1 MKNFTQVNRASSGA
15 KKNFTQLE
23 SNLSGMAWNLHVIER
38 RFSSADKL
46 SGSRIESSLTL
57 AQQPGNHPVITPK
70 SPLNHPLL
78 ARVWRYVALMVM
90 VFGLGVGEMWGD
102 TAYELINQSTGAI
115 NTTDFF
121 TGVAS
126 ASNDKSGKTIHDK
139 SSMNYYITFNS
150 SADPGNYNTNRYIQ
164 YDVKTTSTTIYVY
177 FYNGNSSATACEIQ
191 EFKEGESSA
200 ETKRTKSP
208 SASTGDTIR
217 HILSNTDH
225 STVYITVDN
234 TKVNVYQVVA
244 VESGTPLTAV
254 GAAGY
259 SLNLNKGR
267 VALASGS
274 DGKIDGIE
282 LKTGPSSNYTA
293 FSKVDYQ
300 IAKNLESSKYIKFT
314 TPASPGKLKLTY
326 SGGQMAYNTS
336 ASDVSATSI
345 TSESEYSLSA
355 NTPYYLV
362 NTGSATS
369 SITKLEFVGACT
381 APSSVTVSSPV
392 GTTGWAYIAGETIQ
406 LQANVT
412 GGGTG
417 TKTYT
422 WQKLIDANFE
432 DIDGAPNSSTYNI
445 ENCAANNSGTY
456 RCKVSTGAGC
466 STTSAGFDVKV
477 FQVQILLS
485 GATTNYDFTTINR
498 EEGYVQGNIY
508 LQENTDYAFKIMEG
522 HVGLGNNAASG
533 LNSGDCTN
541 WGMWSSNANHVG
553 LRTTFTDNYLFT
565 WKFASASNNNT
576 VSVTYPTHNQTADK
590 TIYFDNSKTNWS
602 NIYYRIGNAGHYEN
616 SDMVSK
622 NDVTKVAGTANF
634 YQLTTWAYNNFLA
647 WHFADNTS
655 WSGDKNSIYKTDGAG
670 YVINNHTAWQKYVV
684 SSTITLSPTTNDGGT
699 PKVWSVDKTTG
710 MKTYT
715 VTSSATNCTITLE
728 KCTNYG
734 SGTYTALSSGGTVM
748 PTQYVKVTVTPSTG
762 HEWNT
767 FSVSGTEGTDYDV
780 VTAAAAGTPGVYIIK
795 GDVTFTASCSLST
808 YNINYH
814 DGKGMAFSGSHATG
828 HPTTHT
834 YGTATNLKT
843 ATKSGYVF
851 GGWYDNNSFTGDPVT
866 SLGATTYTDDIDL
879 YAKWEKDVYLNLNG
893 KWSTEG
899 KYFAVY
905 CWNNSSSENTWV
917 WMELAEVC
925 SSPAVYKA
933 TIPSN
938 YYDRIIFVH
947 KNSNTLVSWENKDH
961 QSADLEFPGSKDQY
975 TLSSADGGEGGK
987 AQGSWAS
994 NYSAPTWTISFAGN
1008 GSDGGSAMSNVT
1020 AIPCDENRTLVANTW
1035 TKTGHTFG
1043 GWVADVDVKVGGET
1057 KTAGTVIAN
1066 QATIQNIRGNIT
1078 LTAQWNVKS
1087 HTLTWNLAGGTVTT
1101 DGTQA
1106 SEGATGSPSGSVN
1119 YGATVTAPVVAKT
1132 GYAFSAWTPAV
1143 VSPMPDADATYTAT
1157 WISTEPTISGQPSDV
1172 SCNVGDVRSI
1182 SVTSSISTGGTPTY
1196 QWQESDDGST
1206 GWVNVASGGTSA
1218 SYTVP
1223 TASAGTKYYR
1233 CVVTNSNGSATTT
1246 SSTATVTVT
1255 AAAGTTY
1262 YLVTST
1268 AQLNTTDT
1276 YVIMADDKSAMMG
1289 VASGDNAYLNKITS
1303 GFTAADDKSTV
1314 TVTSTDVNT
1323 LTLKSESSAWNL
1335 FGKDSHYITTNG
1347 DVSSN
1352 LYGNET
1358 SASGTDDFVFEFGS
1372 GKATIKRNVTTD
1384 YHIYYSGS
1392 GFNQSKTATNIR
1404 LYTSNS
1410 TPVYTVTYDLNGGEG
1425 TLPTHRAEKSSTT
1438 ITLASSAGLTKSGYT
1453 FDGWQCSANSTKYN
1467 AGASYTMTAANTTFT
1482 AQWVAAAAPTTYTV
1496 TFNSNGGSSVSP
1508 ITQGSAGASITMP
1521 TAPTYANHTFQGWVI
1536 GGTTYAAGASYT
1548 PTANVTAYASW
1559 QANCSDGATTTTT
1572 FNFNSGSATGLTIA
1586 SNGSNATYSIVNSTT
1601 NTIPVLDGY
1610 FLASSFTDNSSGVI
1624 TITTNDSYTNIDS
1637 IKFNSASTDNSN
1649 PKIAVYGVKKDGTDS
1664 IALLSAVAM
1673 SSGTTKTWR
1682 ATPYRV
1688 DIHSRSPKYSGKV
1701 RFKLTTGSS
1710 GKCAGLD
1717 NIVIYNA
1724 GGGGGTCYY
1733 VTYNGNGAATGF
1745 TADETAYGVS
1755 SGTTVTVKSNGAG
1768 GAAYAKSGYIF
1779 SGWNTKSD
1787 GTGTSFKAGDTFTIS
1802 KDTILYAQWA
1812 DPSSGD
1818 CFYIDDA
1825 KKKSDYSVS
1834 VGGTFDDTKLKGSIT
1849 GGTVT
1854 NTSTESVSF
1863 SGNGKYGIIF
1873 DASTKKITVRLSSG
1887 TLESGATIKIGGY
1900 TNNSKS
1906 QTCGFKVSGNNCS
1919 PASVSTTSGN
1929 SSYNFFTQTYTVSA
1943 ADGVIGTD
1951 SFSITL
1957 VDAKTYLDS
1966 LYVSG
1971 CDDCTEGGLSYA
1983 TASVTKTICD
1993 AAFTNT
1999 LSNSNSLTG
2008 ITYSSTNTSVATV
2021 DSDGEVTIVGA
2032 GTTTIKAT
2040 AAAQSTY
2047 CASEATYSLTVN
2059 SGTAAGLLFATA
2071 SYSKATDDEGFTQTV
2086 TNPNSL
2092 TDVTYSSSNPSVAT
2106 VNETTGAVTL
2116 VSTGSTT
2123 ITARTAAQTVSTT
2136 CYAAG
2141 SASYT
2146 ISVSGSASCTTLPDY
2161 IWKTGSTYTPVGT
2174 SHTYAD
2180 GDYNAIDNS
2189 ASGTTHI
2196 SISGSNHEQKSG
2208 SLNIGKS
2215 KDNYFLITAASGYVI
2230 DSIYFYGKMEDG
2242 ECRMT
2247 TDNSSWDVYSAGQ
2260 TTAKAFAIGVGTQY
2274 FGIKNKDTG
2283 GDSPKGV
2290 WIRTMRIKVCS
2301 SSAKYTVTYNLN
2313 GHGDAISATTNI
2325 TPNTTISA
2333 PSAPSADC
2341 YTFGGWYKEA
2351 GCTNAWTFASDKVT
2365 NNMTLYAKW
2374 TSNKAQVASTDYGKL
2389 VYTVTPAGTAD
2400 ALSVTPVDATGV
2412 EYKWLEYT
2420 SDDVSS
2426 ASAISGATSS
2436 SYSPSIASVGTK
2448 YYWAVLVH
2456 SCGNDTTDA
2465 FRIVVN
2471 AAKTDPTIVWGD
2483 VQLGGDDATPTYG
2496 GGGYTLTGT
2505 INAGNAL
2512 TPMLTTDMIS
2522 AGEGVVITSKSVNDA
2537 SKTFSLTFG
2546 LTAAFDTTQAKL
2558 TDIHF
2563 ELPGNATY
2571 NDSLFATNLD
2581 YDKCSSGSAST
2592 DVYVVGYTNSTGTSQ
2607 SSSPANKALKVANTW
2622 RSTSSPTFTD
2632 KTSADGFSI
2641 SATTASGTYWAQGTQ
2656 TFVASTSGATM
2667 KTYKLGNKSMT
2678 ITWTNTSLSF
2688 SKVRIIGKN
2697 LGSAAST
2704 VSVSNGTTSS
2714 NFTFENSSDVQV
2726 KEVSLDFTYGSEKGV
2741 RFTTTNAKELNVLI
2755 ELVPTGSDGVGTG
2768 TTTTLEW
2775 KSGYAPSDISGW
2787 DGTAKKIVKGQA
2799 DADFSVVA
2807 QQTSATNSLGAI
2819 TYSSNNEEVAT
2830 VNSTTGEVDIV
2841 AGASGGEATIT
2852 ATMARSGCYKKATL
2866 SYIINVRA
2874 QACDIKAGS
2883 IAATTSATISV
2894 SGSTVTKCTSE
2905 AVTLTIS
2912 GHTTDGTTVTW
2923 WKDGV
2928 QVVDDDNIYNIEGA
2942 TLATKA
2948 KGTYNAKVTGAT
2960 CAVATNNIKVVD
2972 RSASVSVTK
2981 LVNQWYIK
2989 NGRVT
2994 PDIPLFELGEGCSF
3008 VGAKADDEDLS
3019 DELGG
3024 CTVYQKDGSNIVYL
3038 QGKAPSGM
3046 TVGNVSLQIVVEDV
3060 CGNTGTSA
3068 AITIH
3073 KQVATDKHELAFVVA
3088 GTNYAKKTFSEDA
3101 WTDGI
3106 KASQSTGLALYQ
3118 VLKDTFKI
3126 LATNIYASD
3135 SIQQIREYYSQFDLI
3150 CITDYPN
3157 TGTKGKNGSS
3167 YVDAIGG
3174 AMIDVRPLLTM
3185 EAYVSGLD
3193 NWRAKGV
3200 IGSRTTPSE
3209 RQYNMMLQCK
3219 DHEIFDGTTL
3229 KQFGYGDDALFR
3241 VNIVDSTAHGYVDLD
3256 ATSKSTHASDT
3267 AALQGFTVGEM
3278 KDLLPLGTTDN
3289 GLGTDLQ
3296 VGVERQKVMTARM
3309 MVLGINS
3316 YAMERLSKDGMQI
3329 VVNALQYLTKKRSED
3344 ISDCSSYFTNADG
3357 DNEWGNP
3364 LNWRSGTVPTSN
3376 QEARITQPVTISDTR
3391 KIASIKIATDGTF
3404 QDADVDGSITITS
3417 TGTLIVTGKVQSV
3430 KSPDF
3435 MNGFA
3440 TSAEDVTIEAD
3451 DDSQGA
3457 LILNNEDGTTMA
3469 TVEMYSKAGYE
3480 DDGVTPNFAYVGAP
3494 VSGMTLGSAFSG
3506 AEIWYYDES
3515 NPYWWSRCDDSEASN
3530 ANFLTYC
3537 ISHWEPQKFTLR
3549 GTLAPTGTQNFT
3561 LSVHSGG
3568 VEGDNM
3574 IANSW
3579 TAPIDIAQFETSDFD
3594 GAEATLY
3601 MYRTG
3606 HDEVRGTGEEG
3617 EGAGK
3622 WMSVSVDAAKSYVWP
3637 AQLRMIPSMQ
3647 AFCIEVDGTH
3657 TLTMD
3662 YDRLVRAN
3670 AYTYENGEEH
3680 AAILAP
3686 KRKQAKSGKVDP
3698 RDVEGLR
3705 LVVSGE
3711 TTGYDVY
3718 LFAHPGF
3725 SEAFDNGWDAR
3736 HMEGG
3741 ELSNPLLC
3749 VPSELGNLDIAAI
3762 PELAGRELKFVPSS
3776 EREYTFSMTY
3786 EGDNELYLNDIKLEE
3801 STRIQTGNTY
3811 DFVWENG
3818 DGHNRFMISA
3828 IPFAPQT
3835 PTGVTNL
3842 DAQTPKAQ
3850 KFIYKDKMFIIR
3862 GGKVF
3867 SADGQLV
3874 K

>member
-1 MKNFTQVNRASSGA
+1 MKNVNLIEMLRGCSKRNGMAVSASNPDGQPTVNRQSRLMSHRGYLRNLAMIFAVLVMSIANIGMAWADAADWTIAASNFTQSPTGTFTYEFSEVKIKNTVGSNAIYVEVPSASASGTVGWKGSGDQADRKLYIYKTNGTVKDETRGIAMGNKVYNNVSFSSSDIYTSGGKYYLVFKLASSSTDWKALGVKYVLAASSG
-15 KKNFTQLE
+15 K
-23 SNLSGMAWNLHVIER
+23 
-38 RFSSADKL
+38 
-46 SGSRIESSLTL
+46 
-57 AQQPGNHPVITPK
+57 
-70 SPLNHPLL
+70 
-78 ARVWRYVALMVM
+78 
-90 VFGLGVGEMWGD
+90 
-102 TAYELINQSTGAI
+102 
-115 NTTDFF
+115 
-121 TGVAS
+121 
-126 ASNDKSGKTIHDK
+126 
-139 SSMNYYITFNS
+139 
-150 SADPGNYNTNRYIQ
+150 
-164 YDVKTTSTTIYVY
+164 
-177 FYNGNSSATACEIQ
+177 
-191 EFKEGESSA
+191 
-200 ETKRTKSP
+200 
-208 SASTGDTIR
+208 
-217 HILSNTDH
+217 
-225 STVYITVDN
+225 
-234 TKVNVYQVVA
+234 
-244 VESGTPLTAV
+244 
-254 GAAGY
+254 
-259 SLNLNKGR
+259 
-267 VALASGS
+267 
-274 DGKIDGIE
+274 
-282 LKTGPSSNYTA
+282 
-293 FSKVDYQ
+293 
-300 IAKNLESSKYIKFT
+300 
-314 TPASPGKLKLTY
+314 
-326 SGGQMAYNTS
+326 
-336 ASDVSATSI
+336 
-345 TSESEYSLSA
+345 
-355 NTPYYLV
+355 
-362 NTGSATS
+362 
-369 SITKLEFVGACT
+369 
-381 APSSVTVSSPV
+381 
-392 GTTGWAYIAGETIQ
+392 
-406 LQANVT
+406 
-412 GGGTG
+412 
-417 TKTYT
+417 
-422 WQKLIDANFE
+422 
-432 DIDGAPNSSTYNI
+432 
-445 ENCAANNSGTY
+445 
-456 RCKVSTGAGC
+456 
-466 STTSAGFDVKV
+466 
-477 FQVQILLS
+477 
-485 GATTNYDFTTINR
+485 
-498 EEGYVQGNIY
+498 NIY
-508 LQENTDYAFKIMEG
+508 LKPNGIWNTADPAARFAAYYFKS
-522 HVGLGNNAASG
+522 A
-533 LNSGDCTN
+533 GDGTG
-541 WGMWSSNANHVG
+541 WV
-553 LRTTFTDNYLFT
+553 D
-565 WKFASASNNNT
+565 FAS
-576 VSVTYPTHNQTADK
+576 Y
-590 TIYFDNSKTNWS
+590 
-602 NIYYRIGNAGHYEN
+602 NAC
-616 SDMVSK
+616 
-622 NDVTKVAGTANF
+622 
-634 YQLTTWAYNNFLA
+634 
-647 WHFADNTS
+647 
-655 WSGDKNSIYKTDGAG
+655 
-670 YVINNHTAWQKYVV
+670 
-684 SSTITLSPTTNDGGT
+684 T
-699 PKVWSVDKTTG
+699 P
-710 MKTYT
+710 
-715 VTSSATNCTITLE
+715 C
-728 KCTNYG
+728 
-734 SGTYTALSSGGTVM
+734 
-748 PTQYVKVTVTPSTG
+748 
-762 HEWNT
+762 
-767 FSVSGTEGTDYDV
+767 F
-780 VTAAAAGTPGVYIIK
+780 
-795 GDVTFTASCSLST
+795 
-808 YNINYH
+808 
-814 DGKGMAFSGSHATG
+814 
-828 HPTTHT
+828 
-834 YGTATNLKT
+834 
-843 ATKSGYVF
+843 
-851 GGWYDNNSFTGDPVT
+851 
-866 SLGATTYTDDIDL
+866 
-879 YAKWEKDVYLNLNG
+879 
-893 KWSTEG
+893 
-899 KYFAVY
+899 
-905 CWNNSSSENTWV
+905 
-917 WMELAEVC
+917 
-925 SSPAVYKA
+925 KA
-933 TIPSN
+933 TIPSG
-938 YYDRIIFVH
+938 YDKVILCRM
-947 KNSNTLVSWENKDH
+947 D
-961 QSADLEFPGSKDQY
+961 GSKAANNWDNRWNQ
-975 TLSSADGGEGGK
+975 TDNLTVPTGNDTCWTVTDWGA
-987 AQGSWAS
+987 GSWGT
-994 NYSAPTWTISFAGN
+994 YTAPTYTISFAGN
-1008 GSDGGSAMSNVT
+1008 DNTGGSMSSISSIACEADQAVT
-1020 AIPCDENRTLVANTW
+1020 TNAY
-1035 TKTGHTFG
+1035 TKTGYSFT
-1043 GWVADVDVKVGGET
+1043 GWVANVDVKVGGST
-1057 KTAGTVIAN
+1057 KTAGTLLDDGV
-1066 QATIQNIRGNIT
+1066 TIQDISSNIT
-1078 LTAQWNVKS
+1078 LTAQWEEVVTLYTVTYNVNGGGSVTPTSATQASSGASVTLPTPTWSGYTFEGWYSAGTKIGNGGASYTPTADITLYAHWTDNISGKVFSFIDNNYGDKFKS
-1087 HTLTWNLAGGTVTT
+1087 FTGYGWVAKDSTERSKTFTNASTGVEYRVSAAGWDKKNNAISALAKFLGGTSSMLIVIPTGKIATVKISYNAYGTGDDYRLTVNSTAQANPSTKLDDGNTNAQVISNMKEITLNNQTGTLTLGISNTGKNNYIGRVSAVITGYTVSYAAGTYGSGSLASGTKTAGSSFTLSSSSSAFTRSGYVYDGWSINEDGRTKDYNLGGSYTTDAAITLYPHWVADCVAPTTVNVTATVNEVSGYWFYPGDDVVLTAAPTGSPAGSPVTYQWKKNGADIDGATSSTYTIDNAAASDAGKYTCTISYGACSTTSAEFELKCMQFYLKNSSGGDISNHVLEKVDATHATLSLSLTGGTTYKFRVTDGCNNWYGNSDATGMTSSNCSNWTMPHDADCKVTTSSKSATYTFNFDFSAGLLGSEMKVSVVYPAGDQAEGKVIYWDNSVLNWASAPWYRIGKGTHNNKTQMTLVPGTANLYKITTAEYNGFEYWHIANNEGEGTGNIFWTKDSDPATNEAITAAMGFEGSPVTADAVTFTPTTSHSTGSSSDNDNCEFYEYGQQNGMKTDRVTISPYEHGTITVNYTNTSNVASTLTSGYADLAHTVVLTSITAEADDGYDASAVTINGNAYAANYVVTGNTTIAASFTLKTYTISYNKGTNGTGSKASETKTHGVNFTLPGSTFTYGGHTQDGWSTSDGGALAYALSGSYTTNAAQEFFPHWKCNTPTITDNGDNTVTITVPAGTTVRYTT
-1101 DGTQA
+1101 DGTN
-1106 SEGATGSPSGSVN
+1106 P
-1119 YGATVTAPVVAKT
+1119 
-1132 GYAFSAWTPAV
+1132 
-1143 VSPMPDADATYTAT
+1143 
-1157 WISTEPTISGQPSDV
+1157 
-1172 SCNVGDVRSI
+1172 
-1182 SVTSSISTGGTPTY
+1182 
-1196 QWQESDDGST
+1196 
-1206 GWVNVASGGTSA
+1206 
-1218 SYTVP
+1218 
-1223 TASAGTKYYR
+1223 
-1233 CVVTNSNGSATTT
+1233 T
-1246 SSTATVTVT
+1246 SSTGTV
-1255 AAAGTTY
+1255 Y
-1262 YLVTST
+1262 
-1268 AQLNTTDT
+1268 
-1276 YVIMADDKSAMMG
+1276 
-1289 VASGDNAYLNKITS
+1289 
-1303 GFTAADDKSTV
+1303 
-1314 TVTSTDVNT
+1314 
-1323 LTLKSESSAWNL
+1323 SSAFSIVADCTVKAIAYQTNCT
-1335 FGKDSHYITTNG
+1335 DSEIASKACDY
-1347 DVSSN
+1347 
-1352 LYGNET
+1352 
-1358 SASGTDDFVFEFGS
+1358 SAP
-1372 GKATIKRNVTTD
+1372 AT
-1384 YHIYYSGS
+1384 
-1392 GFNQSKTATNIR
+1392 
-1404 LYTSNS
+1404 L
-1410 TPVYTVTYDLNGGEG
+1410 
-1425 TLPTHRAEKSSTT
+1425 
-1438 ITLASSAGLTKSGYT
+1438 
-1453 FDGWQCSANSTKYN
+1453 
-1467 AGASYTMTAANTTFT
+1467 
-1482 AQWVAAAAPTTYTV
+1482 YTV
-1496 TFNSNGGSSVSP
+1496 TFNTNGGSSQSS
-1508 ITQGSAGASITMP
+1508 ITQASAGAEITMP
-1521 TAPTYANHTFQGWVI
+1521 SEPTKSGYTFQGWVI
-1536 GGTTYAAGASYT
+1536 GSTTKAAGAGYT

-1559 QANCSDGATTTTT
+1559 QTNCSDGATTTTT
-1572 FNFNSGSATGLTIA
+1572 FNFNTGNATGLTIA
-1586 SNGSNATYSIVNSTT
+1586 SNGSNASYSIVNATT
-1601 NTIPVLDGY
+1601 QNIPVLDGY

-1649 PKIAVYGVKKDGTDS
+1649 PRIAVYGVKKDGTDS
-1664 IALLSAVAM
+1664 IQLKSNVAM
-1673 SSGTTKTWR
+1673 SSGSTKTWR
-1682 ATPYRV
+1682 AAPYTV
-1688 DIHSRSPKYSGKV
+1688 DIHGKSPKYSGKV

-1710 GKCAGLD
+1710 DKHAGLD

-1768 GAAYAKSGYIF
+1768 GAAYAKSGNIF

-1854 NTSTESVSF
+1854 NTSTANVSF
-1863 SGNGKYGIIF
+1863 SGNDKYGIIF

-1887 TLESGATIKIGGY
+1887 TLKSGATIKIGGY

-1919 PASVSTTSGN
+1919 PASVATTSGN
-1929 SSYNFFTQTYTVSA
+1929 SSYNFFTQTYTVTS

-1957 VDAKTYLDS
+1957 VDDKTYLDS

-2008 ITYSSTNTSVATV
+2008 IIYSSTNTSVATV
-2021 DSDGEVTIVGA
+2021 ESDGEVTIVGA

-2059 SGTAAGLLFATA
+2059 SGTAAGLSFATA

-2092 TDVTYSSSNPSVAT
+2092 TGVTYSSSNPSVAT

-2123 ITARTAAQTVSTT
+2123 ITASTDAQTVSTT

-2174 SHTYAD
+2174 SHTYAN
-2180 GDYNAIDNS
+2180 GDYNEIDNDDE
-2189 ASGTTHI
+2189 ATTHI
-2196 SISGSNHEQKSG
+2196 SISGSNHVQKSG

-2230 DSIYFYGKMEDG
+2230 DSVYFYGKMEDG

-2247 TDNSSWDVYSAGQ
+2247 TDNSNWNAYSAGQ
-2260 TTAKAFAIGVGTQY
+2260 TTEKAFAIGVGTQY

-2333 PSAPSADC
+2333 PSDPSADC

-2351 GCTNAWTFASDKVT
+2351 ACTNVWTFASDKVT

-2374 TSNKAQVASTDYGKL
+2374 TSNKAQVASTDYGEL
-2389 VYTVTPAGTAD
+2389 TYTVTAEGTAD

-2412 EYKWLEYT
+2412 TYKWLEYT

-2436 SYSPSIASVGTK
+2436 SYSPSIASTGTK

-2456 SCGNDTTDA
+2456 DCGNDTTDA

-2471 AAKTDPTIVWGD
+2471 AAKIDPTIVWGN
-2483 VQLGGDDATPTYG
+2483 VQLGGVNTDPTYG

-2505 INAGNAL
+2505 INAGNAS
-2512 TPMLTTDMIS
+2512 TPTLTTDMIT
-2522 AGEGVVITSKSVNDA
+2522 AGEGIVITSKSVNDA

-2571 NDSLFATNLD
+2571 NDSLFATDLD

-2592 DVYVVGYTNSTGTSQ
+2592 DVYVVGKSNSTGTGLGS
-2607 SSSPANKALKVANTW
+2607 AAYKALKTANTW

-2632 KTSADGFSI
+2632 KTSADEFSI
-2641 SATTASGTYWAQGTQ
+2641 SATDAGKYWAQSTQ
-2656 TFVASTSGATM
+2656 TFVATTSGATM
-2667 KTYKLGNKSMT
+2667 RAFKLGTKSAT
-2678 ITWTNTSLSF
+2678 ITWTNSSLSF
-2688 SKVRIIGKN
+2688 SKVRIIGIN
-2697 LGSAAST
+2697 VGSAAST
-2704 VSVSNGTTSS
+2704 VSVSNGTTSE
-2714 NFTFENSSDVQV
+2714 NFTFAKSDAIQV
-2726 KEVSLDFTYGSEKGV
+2726 KEVSLDFTYGGKKGV
-2741 RFTTTNAKELNVLI
+2741 RFTTTDAKELNVLI
-2755 ELVPTGSDGVGTG
+2755 ELVPTGSDGAGTG

-2787 DGTAKKIVKGQA
+2787 DGTAKKIVKAQA
-2799 DADFSVVA
+2799 DANFSVVA

-2852 ATMARSGCYKKATL
+2852 ATMARSGCYMRATK
-2866 SYIINVRA
+2866 SYTINVPA
-2874 QACDIKAGS
+2874 LACELKAGS

-2894 SGSTVTKCTSE
+2894 SGSTVTKCSTE

-2912 GHTTDGTTVTW
+2912 GHTTSNTTVTW
-2923 WKDGV
+2923 WKDGS
-2928 QVVDDDNIYNIEGA
+2928 QVTHDGDNYTINGT
-2942 TLATKA
+2942 TLATKVA
-2948 KGTYNAKVTGAT
+2948 GTYNAKVTGAT
-2960 CAVATNNIKVVD
+2960 CAVATNNIKVVN

-2994 PDIPLFELGEGCSF
+2994 PDIPLFKLGDGCSF
-3008 VGAKADDEDLS
+3008 VGAKADDEDLT
-3019 DELGG
+3019 DDLGG
-3024 CTVYQKDGSNIVYL
+3024 CTVYQKAGSDTVFL

-3060 CGNTGTSA
+3060 CGNTETSA

-3126 LATNIYASD
+3126 LATNIYATD
-3135 SIQQIREYYSQFDLI
+3135 SIPLIREYYSQFDLI

-3219 DHEIFDGTTL
+3219 DHEIFEGTTL
-3229 KQFGYGDDALFR
+3229 KQFGYGDDALFQ
-3241 VNIVDSTAHGYVDLD
+3241 VNIVDSTAHRYTDLD

-3289 GLGTDLQ
+3289 GSGTDLQ

-3316 YAMERLSKDGMQI
+3316 YAMERLSKDGKQI

-3344 ISDCSSYFTNADG
+3344 ISDCSSYFTNDAG
-3357 DNEWGNP
+3357 DNKWENP

-3376 QEARITQPVTISDTR
+3376 QEARITQPVTVSDTR
-3391 KIASIKIATDGTF
+3391 KIASVKIATDGTF
-3404 QDADVDGSITITS
+3404 RDVDVDGSLTIAS
-3417 TGTLIVTGKVQSV
+3417 TGMLIVTDRIQAVTG
-3430 KSPDF
+3430 PDF

-3440 TSAEDVTIEAD
+3440 TSEKDITIEA
-3451 DDSQGA
+3451 SSTKQGA
-3457 LILNNEDGTTMA
+3457 LILNNEEGTTKA
-3469 TVEMYSKAGYE
+3469 TVQMYSKAGY
-3480 DDGVTPNFAYVGAP
+3480 DNDGVTPNFAYVGVP
-3494 VSGMTLGSAFSG
+3494 VSGMTLGSAFPG
-3506 AEIWYYDES
+3506 AEVWYYDEG
-3515 NPYWWSRCDDSEASN
+3515 NPYWWSRSNDSETSDAH
-3530 ANFLTYC
+3530 FMTYC
-3537 ISHWEPQKFTLR
+3537 ISHWAPETFELS
-3549 GTLAPTGTQNFT
+3549 GTLAPTGTQNMT

-3568 VEGDNM
+3568 VDGDNM

-3606 HDEVRGTGEEG
+3606 HDDVRGTGEEG

-3622 WMSVSVDAAKSYVWP
+3622 WTSVSVDAAKTAVWP
-3637 AQLRMIPSMQ
+3637 EDLRMIPSMQ
-3647 AFCIEVDGTH
+3647 AFCITVASTH

-3670 AYTYENGEEH
+3670 AYLYENGEGQ
-3680 AAILAP
+3680 ATILAP
-3686 KRKQAKSGKVDP
+3686 KRRMAKAEKVDP
-3698 RDVEGLR
+3698 AEVEGLR
-3705 LVVSGE
+3705 LVVSGQ

-3718 LFAHPGF
+3718 LFAHPAF

-3762 PELAGRELKFVPSS
+3762 PELAGQVLKFVPSS

-3786 EGDNELYLNDIKLEE
+3786 EGDNELYLNDIKTET

-3818 DGHNRFMISA
+3818 DGQNRFMISA
-3828 IPFAPQT
+3828 TPFNAPLT

-3842 DAQTPKAQ
+3842 DGEMPKAQ
-3850 KFIYKDKMFIIR
+3850 KIIYNDKMYIMINGR
-3862 GGKVF
+3862 VY
-3867 SADGQLV
+3867 SADGALV